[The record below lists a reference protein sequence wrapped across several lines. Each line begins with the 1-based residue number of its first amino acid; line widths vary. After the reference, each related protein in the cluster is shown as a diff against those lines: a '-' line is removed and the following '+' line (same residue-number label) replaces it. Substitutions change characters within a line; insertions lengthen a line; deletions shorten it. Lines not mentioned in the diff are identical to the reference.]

1 MIVVLVRRDTVAG
14 QARAQQELLA
24 TCAAFCLPL
33 SIVFIGSAALQLCE
47 STDDNSLLAML
58 PSTGIENV
66 FIDEH
71 AASIIAGRT
80 TSLPYQAL
88 ADDAIRAL
96 LQRAQH
102 TLVV

>member
-1 MIVVLVRRDTVAG
+1 MIVILVRRDTVAG
-14 QARAQQELLA
+14 PRAQQELLA

>member
-1 MIVVLVRRDTVAG
+1 MIVILVRRDTVDG
-14 QARAQQELLA
+14 PRAQQELLA

-66 FIDEH
+66 FVDED
-71 AASIIAGRT
+71 AASMIAGRPT
-80 TSLPYQAL
+80 ALPCQAL

>member
-47 STDDNSLLAML
+47 STNDNSLLAML
-58 PSTGIENV
+58 PSTGIGNV
-66 FIDEH
+66 FVDED
-71 AASIIAGRT
+71 ATSIIAERPT
-80 TSLPYQAL
+80 ALPCQPL

>member
-1 MIVVLVRRDTVAG
+1 MIVILVRRDTVAG
-14 QARAQQELLA
+14 PRAQQELLA

-47 STDDNSLLAML
+47 STDDSLLAML

-66 FIDEH
+66 FVDED
-71 AASIIAGRT
+71 AASMIAGRT
-80 TSLPYQAL
+80 TSLPCQPL